1 MLEQVKPVELLEGQ
15 TWSVSLVGS
24 PDPLEPIS
32 IGVDSEADPLPLP
45 VLPTSFKFFARIE
58 SHSAPPV

>member
-1 MLEQVKPVELLEGQ
+1 MLEQVKPVKLLEGQ

-32 IGVDSEADPLPLP
+32 IGIDSEADPLPLP
-45 VLPTSFKFFARIE
+45 VLPTSFKFFD
-58 SHSAPPV
+58 